1 MHLNHLNTQLTYLHL
16 QHELERNRRNR
27 RERDPGPKLT
37 YDPTWTGPLNVSRSM
52 TDAPAL
58 VALVVFFIYWV
69 GIAAYGKDELRFYCN
84 KPMRTA
90 QWILIVLVPFAA
102 VLSFAFI
109 ASMRNSAKS
118 AIFRAATLLLL
129 TLVLALCFWGLLLS
143 DRDRRQRGVLFLV
156 FNSSLIVIIVV
167 VLILLILW
175 LISSDVKSMQDTAD
189 IIQES
194 AEALMFVPAIF
205 LHSLLLYV
213 LVLAVVGFSLAV
225 QCCLHSNRELH
236 LAFLV
241 VNSLIEIA
249 CCLWFGSFLASLLR
263 LIVAGD
269 CCVWYWTRNRREL
282 VPADTT
288 SRVVDITFK
297 CVALLLLIA
306 SAIIV
311 YDNSKLKWTARRYC
325 LGVAAMTACCAA
337 GGQIQRHDCTYPWV
351 MLHAQAYSDATLT
364 ADNLWMRNFVRIDRP
379 YDRILRALI
388 CCGLAVAGCA
398 CLLYKGALLVLS
410 LDRAQSMP
418 GQLFACFVIIM
429 TVCWMFVPLRA
440 AIDSVLICALMDFEV
455 NAGSSR
461 PHYMSNKLKKIIFE
475 TRPTTP

>member
-1 MHLNHLNTQLTYLHL
+1 
-16 QHELERNRRNR
+16 
-27 RERDPGPKLT
+27 
-37 YDPTWTGPLNVSRSM
+37 
-52 TDAPAL
+52 
-58 VALVVFFIYWV
+58 
-69 GIAAYGKDELRFYCN
+69 
-84 KPMRTA
+84 
-90 QWILIVLVPFAA
+90 
-102 VLSFAFI
+102 
-109 ASMRNSAKS
+109 MRNSAKS

-297 CVALLLLIA
+297 
-306 SAIIV
+306 
-311 YDNSKLKWTARRYC
+311 YC